1 MNKELE
7 NIKKVYGEK
16 FAHLCRTLFPTILE
30 NEGLLLEILTS
41 KFAPTHS
48 LYQDIINENQQEN
61 FCNLINYFHKQLTQK
76 KDSFSK
82 TQKTAEE
89 LMAEAGYILYPEC
102 KTEDEIQA
110 FKKYYAWEEE
120 LCTFDGGRLKTAR
133 VWFAVKKNVD
143 QIRREDFPNPKR
155 QDEYGTSV
163 ISIQFTRGIIN
174 HLSIKNRYNHTVNN
188 PDATFSNNLENIVS
202 GLTHAFAEEYGIRL
216 IAEKYPIDFE
226 LSNYVLANDGKFY
239 KYNIKKGDIYYCEND
254 IVIDNCASQIMQFD
268 GCKNMLIDCYVLD
281 LENKTISCYAEGHED
296 AFIDSVG
303 KISKIKI
310 KKTTNK
316 EKTITITPKKGE
328 DIIITIDSQNNII
341 GYKNHNVIKIGNN
354 FMSSNK
360 ALKEIDIPKAIKIGK
375 KCLCDN
381 NALKQINLPNVVSID
396 MDFLYRNTCLTEL
409 HLPNLKIC
417 KSGFLANNTELKT
430 IQLDNLKK
438 ISGTCLNKN
447 NKLEY
452 IILPK
457 LQSGPNSLFNGPN
470 SLFANNIQATIYAPK
485 CGYKKCISAKPNE
498 VSRDL

>member
-7 NIKKVYGEK
+7 KIKKLYGEK

-30 NEGLLLEILTS
+30 NEGLLLEILTT

-48 LYQDIINENQQEN
+48 LYEDIINENQQEN
-61 FCNLINYFHKQLTQK
+61 FCNLINYFHKQIIER

-82 TQKTAEE
+82 TQKTAEK
-89 LMAEAGYILYPEC
+89 LMDEAGYVLFPEC

-110 FKKYYAWEEE
+110 FKKYYEQDEE
-120 LCTFDGGRLKTAR
+120 LCTFYGGRLNTAR

-143 QIRREDFPNPKR
+143 QIKREDFPNPKR

-174 HLSIKNRYNHTVNN
+174 HLSIKNRYNHAVYN
-188 PDATFSNNLENIVS
+188 PDATFSNNLENIAS

-239 KYNIKKGDIYYCEND
+239 KYNIKKGDIYYCENN
-254 IVIDNCASQIMQFD
+254 IVIDDCASQIIKFD
-268 GCKNMLIDCYVLD
+268 GCKKMLIDYYVLD
-281 LENKTISCYAEGHED
+281 LENKTISCYAEEYED
-296 AFIDSVG
+296 AFIDSIG
-303 KISKIKI
+303 IINKIKI
-310 KKTTNK
+310 KKITNK

-341 GYKNHNVIKIGNN
+341 GYKNHNILKIGNH

-360 ALKEIDIPKAIKIGK
+360 ALEEIDIPKAVKIGK
-375 KCLCDN
+375 MFLCDN
-381 NALKQINLPNVVSID
+381 NRLKHINLPNAVSID
-396 MDFLYRNTCLTEL
+396 NNFLYHNTCLTEL
-409 HLPNLKIC
+409 HSPNLKIC
-417 KSGFLANNTELKT
+417 KSGFLANNTELK
-430 IQLDNLKK
+430 ILRLDNLKK
-438 ISGTCLNKN
+438 IFGTFLNKN
-447 NKLEY
+447 TNLEY

-457 LQSGPNSLFNGPN
+457 IQKGPNSLF
-470 SLFANNIQATIYAPK
+470 LNNKHAVICAPK
-485 CGYKKCISAKPNE
+485 CGYKKYISVKSNE